1 MNTTFTREYLQSL
14 PAKHRTEQIWQAV
27 NSLYH
32 TVVDAATRGKA
43 FHIVDV
49 KQFTPE
55 FRKKYGVHSNPP
67 PAYVVTVDDL
77 VEGFIAKFPGCRVE
91 YVEMWEDVRP
101 GVREQKNGILVN
113 WS

>member
-1 MNTTFTREYLQSL
+1 MNQTFTRECLQSL
-14 PAKHRTEQIWQAV
+14 PAKHRSERIRDAV
-27 NSLYH
+27 NNLYH
-32 TVVDAATRGKA
+32 TVIDAATRGKA
-43 FHIVDV
+43 FHMVDV

-55 FRKKYGVHSNPP
+55 FKKKYGTHCHPP
-67 PAYVVTVDDL
+67 PAYVVTIEDL
-77 VEGFIAKFPGCRVE
+77 VEGFKEKFPRCHVE